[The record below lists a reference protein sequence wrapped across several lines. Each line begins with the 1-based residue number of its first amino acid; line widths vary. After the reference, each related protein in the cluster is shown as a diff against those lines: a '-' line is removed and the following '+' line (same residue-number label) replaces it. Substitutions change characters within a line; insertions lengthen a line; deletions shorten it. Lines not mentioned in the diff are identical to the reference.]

1 MLLTDDYDNV
11 YLSGRFEDTAT
22 FGDTTITSLGF
33 QDIFLVKYSSTGEQL
48 WLKTAGGDWGA
59 SASSVTI
66 NNSGQLYLAGIFG
79 GTTFFGSDSIISN
92 GMRDVF
98 LARYDL
104 SGTLQWIDSW
114 GSDEHDYSS
123 DLLTDNEFVY
133 LSCSFSGETTINDTI
148 LTDRSAQII
157 QLSNSGEVLDFIQLG
172 DYYRN
177 KCTIDNNSALF
188 VTGAISHWPK
198 LYGDSIM
205 SSPSFGRDIF
215 LTRIDYK
222 HTGINDTFTQTSPLL
237 IYPNPATDFI
247 ALEIED
253 EAVVLITNMNGQLFG
268 QYEFNKGF
276 KNRKINVADFPP
288 GLYII
293 IVQTASKTQTAK
305 FIRQ

>member
-1 MLLTDDYDNV
+1 
-11 YLSGRFEDTAT
+11 
-22 FGDTTITSLGF
+22 
-33 QDIFLVKYSSTGEQL
+33 
-48 WLKTAGGDWGA
+48 
-59 SASSVTI
+59 
-66 NNSGQLYLAGIFG
+66 
-79 GTTFFGSDSIISN
+79 
-92 GMRDVF
+92 MRDVF

-123 DLLTDNEFVY
+123 DLVTDNEFVY
-133 LSCSFSGETTINDTI
+133 LSYSFSGETTINDTI
-148 LTDRSAQII
+148 LADRSAQII

-188 VTGAISHWPK
+188 VTGAVGYEPN
-198 LYGDSIM
+198 LFGDTIM
-205 SSPSFGRDIF
+205 NSSSFAYDIF
-215 LTRIDYK
+215 LTKIDYK
-222 HTGINDTFTQTSPLL
+222 HTGIIDPFAQTSPLL
-237 IYPNPATDFI
+237 IYPNPAKDFI
-247 ALEIED
+247 TIEIED
-253 EAVVLITNMNGQLFG
+253 ETVVLITNINGQFFG